1 MTKKTKIILAI
12 LVAMI
17 IWLVGYAIA
26 SHQKVNAQQEIIDK
40 QQPIIDTVWRIDELD
55 RLIEMSQND
64 YNEYLKAKVECQA
77 HRDEKMNE
85 AHEKAD
91 WFRQEQEELMGF
103 LLNR

>member
-1 MTKKTKIILAI
+1 MTKTAKIILAI

-17 IWLVGYAIA
+17 IWLIWYAIA
-26 SHQKVNAQQEIIDK
+26 SQSKINAQQEIIDK
-40 QQPIIDTVWRIDELD
+40 QQPIIDTVWRIDELG

-103 LLNR
+103 LMSR

>member
-1 MTKKTKIILAI
+1 MTKTAKIILAI
-12 LVAMI
+12 LVAVI
-17 IWLVGYAIA
+17 IWLIWYAIA
-26 SHQKVNAQQEIIDK
+26 SQSKINTQQEIIDK
-40 QQPIIDTVWRIDELD
+40 QQPIIDTVWRIDELG

-103 LLNR
+103 LMSR

>member
-1 MTKKTKIILAI
+1 
-12 LVAMI
+12 
-17 IWLVGYAIA
+17 
-26 SHQKVNAQQEIIDK
+26 
-40 QQPIIDTVWRIDELD
+40 
-55 RLIEMSQND
+55 MSQND

-103 LLNR
+103 LMSR

>member
-1 MTKKTKIILAI
+1 MNKTTKIIWAI

-17 IWLVGYAIA
+17 IWLIWYAIA
-26 SHQKVNAQQEIIDK
+26 SQSKINAQQEIIDK
-40 QQPIIDTVWRIDELD
+40 QQPIIDTVWRIDELG

-103 LLNR
+103 LMSR